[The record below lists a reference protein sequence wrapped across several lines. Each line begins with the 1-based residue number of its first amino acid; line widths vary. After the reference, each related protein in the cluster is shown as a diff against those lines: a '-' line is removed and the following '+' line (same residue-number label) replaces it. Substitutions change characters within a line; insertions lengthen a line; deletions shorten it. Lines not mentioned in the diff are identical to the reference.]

1 MKTVVSEPSQNWK
14 LLMRGEEMETF
25 SGSVS
30 PGTHPAF
37 DLCILYLLFFEKLP
51 GRSYHY
57 KELEVGLFSKMK
69 ELEVRI

>member
-1 MKTVVSEPSQNWK
+1 
-14 LLMRGEEMETF
+14 METF